1 MQPWLER
8 VRTIQQA
15 HASPELIERVRQ
27 QAEAASRQAEAQK
40 KCRRLSTSNHLSSAA
55 WRSASR
61 DISVA
66 EASPIADF
74 ARTSTI
80 IADRAT
86 SAMRT
91 LDSFTSPVRFVDD
104 EALISRGLAQTAEA
118 LVADGSVPAA
128 YLTLVINDEDEQNGR
143 AEAAF
148 EAGLAHAH
156 AAEQSEL
163 QEVLRQLEVEPPN
176 AEACAV
182 KFRLFE
188 QYASSVSN
196 SRQATLALWEEVK
209 GEFAGA
215 TSVRCTIEHA
225 LKAIDQ
231 ERNLGIAEDTQVWFV
246 HAMTA
251 QAARN
256 ARALD
261 TVLSTIRTKLGLLSA
276 QHTCPVCYESFTD
289 AAGTKPATTLGCA
302 HKVCTEC
309 WSEWRQMQGARA
321 FCPLCRHD
329 EFLHAV
335 LPAGSASG
343 HQHQGAPDTT
353 SSVPTYR
360 VTLHKPDASARLG
373 ITLINNDGQAR
384 GPPAPIITALAP
396 GCLAADSGRIT
407 INQLL
412 VAVNG
417 QRVHTHEEATA
428 LLRNAVGDVELTLT
442 ASGGGSG
449 GLVPPV
455 AGGAVVDDDSGE
467 MMSELS

>member
-128 YLTLVINDEDEQNGR
+128 YLTLVMNDEDEQNGR

-188 QYASSVSN
+188 QYASSVTN

-289 AAGTKPATTLGCA
+289 AAGAKPATTLGCA

-309 WSEWRQMQGARA
+309 WSEWRQMQGVHA

-335 LPAGSASG
+335 LPAGSAPG
-343 HQHQGAPDTT
+343 PQHP
-353 SSVPTYR
+353 
-360 VTLHKPDASARLG
+360 
-373 ITLINNDGQAR
+373 
-384 GPPAPIITALAP
+384 
-396 GCLAADSGRIT
+396 
-407 INQLL
+407 
-412 VAVNG
+412 
-417 QRVHTHEEATA
+417 
-428 LLRNAVGDVELTLT
+428 
-442 ASGGGSG
+442 
-449 GLVPPV
+449 
-455 AGGAVVDDDSGE
+455 GE
-467 MMSELS
+467 MSSELS

>member
-1 MQPWLER
+1 MQPWSPWLER
-8 VRTIQQA
+8 VRSIQQA
-15 HASPELIERVRQ
+15 NASPEQIDRVRQ

-55 WRSASR
+55 WRTASR

-74 ARTSTI
+74 ARTSAI

-128 YLTLVINDEDEQNGR
+128 YLTLVMNDEDEQNGR

-188 QYASSVSN
+188 QYASSVTN

-261 TVLSTIRTKLGLLSA
+261 TVLSAIRTKLGLLSA

-289 AAGTKPATTLGCA
+289 ADGAKPATTLGCA

-309 WSEWRQMQGARA
+309 WSEWRQMQGAHA

-335 LPAGSASG
+335 LPAGSAPG
-343 HQHQGAPDTT
+343 HQH
-353 SSVPTYR
+353 
-360 VTLHKPDASARLG
+360 
-373 ITLINNDGQAR
+373 
-384 GPPAPIITALAP
+384 
-396 GCLAADSGRIT
+396 
-407 INQLL
+407 
-412 VAVNG
+412 
-417 QRVHTHEEATA
+417 
-428 LLRNAVGDVELTLT
+428 
-442 ASGGGSG
+442 
-449 GLVPPV
+449 
-455 AGGAVVDDDSGE
+455 SGE
-467 MMSELS
+467 MSSHE